1 MTPRSRPRRQKPDP
15 IAPPLEA
22 AGGLSPLAPVEAWFA
37 GRGWTPMEFQ
47 RQCWHA
53 FLRGESGL
61 LQVPTG
67 SGKTYAA
74 VMGPIA
80 AMLAEAG
87 SAGRERSVA
96 GSAAVAAP
104 PRSTRRAS
112 APAADIAVEPPG
124 LRLLVI
130 TPLRALSR
138 DLALAI
144 EEPIR
149 EMGWPLRVAIRN
161 GDTSSHERGKQLR
174 RPPQIL
180 ITTPESLSVLLSN
193 SAAPELFG
201 RLQAVVLDEWH
212 ELMGSK
218 RGSQCELCLGWLRA
232 LRPGLRTW
240 AISATIGNLEEAAR
254 AALGLTEQQRLV
266 GHEPA
271 DAGMGQPDSYCQADS
286 PYQENSSYQENSRG
300 SSTGPGNG
308 DRGDQAPVTRAA
320 VASGN
325 ASGTVR
331 RDAPSGPAADLRPE
345 PPAEVCQA
353 SASLA
358 VQVGSRRALHS
369 AQPSAPRRK
378 ATAAPAARLITA
390 RLRRDTAIRSLLPET
405 IDGFPWGGHLGLRMY
420 EELVAGLD
428 PAVSTLLFTN
438 TRNQAER
445 WHQCLRFAC
454 PEMEDALALHHSA
467 IDRSEREAIEAR
479 VKSGELR
486 WVVCTSSLDL
496 GVDFQ
501 PVERVVQIG
510 SAKNLARLLQRAGR
524 SAHCPGGTSQVLFM
538 PTNALELLEVS
549 AMRRGL
555 EQGLV
560 EHRRPPQ
567 LPLDVLLQHLV
578 TLACGPGFDPAEEL
592 NTVRRCW
599 SFRQLSEAQ
608 WQWCLDFLEHGGRCL
623 GAYPRYR
630 KLVRCGADADGNA
643 PAAGNDEAGGPAVRE
658 PGCTDVEAGDS
669 DARDRSAAVSDGC
682 HTKACVAA
690 PAGEPR
696 PPAGQP
702 AGTDAEPFRYRVL
715 DKAIARLHRF
725 NIGTISADRSVTVRF
740 LRGAVI
746 GHVEEAFISRL
757 KPGDVFFFAGRQLEF
772 VRLRE
777 MTAQVK
783 ASTRKSSTVPAWA
796 GGQMALSDLL
806 SEHLRQEVD
815 RCARALARPAAG
827 EGMAGSGSRGD
838 LPEHDAGSLDTPELQ
853 ALEPLLRRQ
862 ADLSRLPR
870 RDQLLVELCR
880 SREGSHLFAFPF
892 EGRFV
897 HEGIG
902 FLWAWRLA
910 RHHASTITVSVNDY
924 GFELLAPRGYPFE
937 DLLALHGEELLE
949 TSALES
955 DLEQALNLSELC
967 RRRFRAIAQVS
978 GLITQA
984 MPGQQR
990 SGGQLQISAA
1000 LLFDVFQ
1007 KHEPD
1012 HLLLEQARREVL
1024 EEQLERPRLEAALER
1039 MAGCEWLLERTARPG
1054 PLAFPLLVERLN
1066 NRLSNESVLERV
1078 QRLIA
1083 EAQRA
1088 EG

>member
-1 MTPRSRPRRQKPDP
+1 MS
-15 IAPPLEA
+15 AC
-22 AGGLSPLAPVEAWFA
+22 LAPIEAWF
-37 GRGWTPMEFQ
+37 RQQGWTPMAFQ
-47 RQCWHA
+47 RACWEA
-53 FLRGESGL
+53 YLAGESGL

-80 AMLAEAG
+80 EMLAAATRIARAATE
-87 SAGRERSVA
+87 SAENVQ
-96 GSAAVAAP
+96 
-104 PRSTRRAS
+104 STRSRPQARRKAS
-112 APAADIAVEPPG
+112 TSLG

-144 EEPIR
+144 EQPIQA
-149 EMGWPLRVAIRN
+149 MGWPLRVAIRN

-174 RPPQIL
+174 TPPEIL
-180 ITTPESLSVLLSN
+180 ITTPESLSVLLAN
-193 SAAPELFG
+193 ARAPELFAG
-201 RLQAVVLDEWH
+201 LQAVVLDEWH

-218 RGSQCELCLGWLRA
+218 RGSQTELCLSWLRQ
-232 LRPGLRTW
+232 LRPPLRTW

-254 AALGLTEQQRLV
+254 AAVGLAGSISQA
-266 GHEPA
+266 EPA
-271 DAGMGQPDSYCQADS
+271 
-286 PYQENSSYQENSRG
+286 
-300 SSTGPGNG
+300 
-308 DRGDQAPVTRAA
+308 
-320 VASGN
+320 
-325 ASGTVR
+325 
-331 RDAPSGPAADLRPE
+331 
-345 PPAEVCQA
+345 PP
-353 SASLA
+353 
-358 VQVGSRRALHS
+358 RI
-369 AQPSAPRRK
+369 
-378 ATAAPAARLITA
+378 ITA
-390 RLRRDTAIRSLLPET
+390 DIQRGTAIRSLLPDT

-454 PEMEDALALHHSA
+454 PEMDDALALHHSA
-467 IDRSEREAIEAR
+467 IDRAEREAIEAR

-555 EQGLV
+555 GNGLV

-567 LPLDVLLQHLV
+567 LPLDVLLQHLT
-578 TLACGPGFDPAEEL
+578 TLACGPGFHPEREL
-592 NTVRRCW
+592 AAVRCSW
-599 SFRQLSEAQ
+599 SFRNLSNDQ
-608 WQWCLDFLEHGGRCL
+608 WQWCLAFLEHGGQCL

-630 KLVRCGADADGNA
+630 KLVRDG
-643 PAAGNDEAGGPAVRE
+643 EI
-658 PGCTDVEAGDS
+658 
-669 DARDRSAAVSDGC
+669 
-682 HTKACVAA
+682 
-690 PAGEPR
+690 
-696 PPAGQP
+696 
-702 AGTDAEPFRYRVL
+702 YRVV
-715 DKAIARLHRF
+715 DKTIARLHRF
-725 NIGTISADRSVTVRF
+725 NIGTITADRSVTVRF
-740 LRGAVI
+740 VRGAVI
-746 GHVEEAFISRL
+746 GHVEEAFIGRL

-783 ASTRKSSTVPAWA
+783 ATTRKSSTVPAWA

-806 SEHLRQEVD
+806 SRQLRQEVD
-815 RCARALARPAAG
+815 RCARALDGEAR
-827 EGMAGSGSRGD
+827 
-838 LPEHDAGSLDTPELQ
+838 LDTPELQ
-853 ALEPLLRRQ
+853 ALEPLLQRQ
-862 ADLSRLPR
+862 ASLSGLPR
-870 RDQLLVELCR
+870 SDQLLVELCR
-880 SREGSHLFAFPF
+880 TREGSHLFVYPF

-910 RHHASTITVSVNDY
+910 RQRAGTITVSVNDY
-924 GFELLAPRGYPFE
+924 GFELLAPKTYPFE
-937 DLLALHGEELLE
+937 ELLDLHGDDLLDL
-949 TSALES
+949 SDLES
-955 DLEQALNLSELC
+955 DLQQALNFSELC

-978 GLITQA
+978 GLICQA
-984 MPGQQR
+984 MPGQNR
-990 SGGQLQISAA
+990 TGGQLQISAA

-1007 KHEPD
+1007 KHEPNS
-1012 HLLLEQARREVL
+1012 LLLEQAQREVL
-1024 EEQLERPRLEAALER
+1024 QDQLEAERLQTALER
-1039 MAGCEWLLERTARPG
+1039 MASCTWRVERIPRPG

-1066 NRLSNESVLERV
+1066 NRLSNESLLDRV
-1078 QRLIA
+1078 QRLIN

-1088 EG
+1088 EAH

>member
-1 MTPRSRPRRQKPDP
+1 MRQARDTVRPSRSGR
-15 IAPPLEA
+15 
-22 AGGLSPLAPVEAWFA
+22 AGGRGSHGAAEPLAPIEAFFKHQ
-37 GRGWTPMEFQ
+37 GWTPMAFQ
-47 RQCWHA
+47 RQAWDA
-53 FLRGESGL
+53 YLAGESGL
-61 LQVPTG
+61 IQVPTG

-80 AMLAEAG
+80 ELLAEAG
-87 SAGRERSVA
+87 WSPEQPG
-96 GSAAVAAP
+96 AAP
-104 PRSTRRAS
+104 K
-112 APAADIAVEPPG
+112 G
-124 LRLLVI
+124 LRLVYL

-144 EEPIR
+144 EAPIQA
-149 EMGWPLRVAIRN
+149 MGWPLRVAIRN
-161 GDTSSHERGKQLR
+161 GDTASHERTRQLR
-174 RPPQIL
+174 TPPQIL
-180 ITTPESLSVLLSN
+180 ITTPESLSLLLAN
-193 SAAPELFG
+193 ARAPELFAD
-201 RLQAVVLDEWH
+201 LQAVVLDEWH
-212 ELMGSK
+212 ELIGGK
-218 RGSQCELCLGWLRA
+218 RGVQAELCLSWLRR

-254 AALGLTEQQRLV
+254 AAVGLPAQEA
-266 GHEPA
+266 EPA
-271 DAGMGQPDSYCQADS
+271 QPDA
-286 PYQENSSYQENSRG
+286 N
-300 SSTGPGNG
+300 
-308 DRGDQAPVTRAA
+308 PVAK
-320 VASGN
+320 N
-325 ASGTVR
+325 
-331 RDAPSGPAADLRPE
+331 PE
-345 PPAEVCQA
+345 TKNPETNPK
-353 SASLA
+353 
-358 VQVGSRRALHS
+358 R
-369 AQPSAPRRK
+369 QPCLTPRI
-378 ATAAPAARLITA
+378 ITA
-390 RLRRDTAIRSLLPET
+390 DIQRRTAIRSLLPDS

-454 PEMEDALALHHSA
+454 PEMDGALALHHSA

-479 VKSGELR
+479 VKSGDLR

-555 EQGLV
+555 NGGLV

-567 LPLDVLLQHLV
+567 LPLDVLLQHL
-578 TLACGPGFDPAEEL
+578 TSLACGPGFAPEEEL
-592 NTVRRCW
+592 AAVRRSW
-599 SFRQLSEAQ
+599 SFRELSDAQ
-608 WQWCLDFLEHGGRCL
+608 WHWCLAFLEHGGRCL
-623 GAYPRYR
+623 TAYPRFR
-630 KLVRCGADADGNA
+630 KLVRCG
-643 PAAGNDEAGGPAVRE
+643 
-658 PGCTDVEAGDS
+658 
-669 DARDRSAAVSDGC
+669 SDGEPL
-682 HTKACVAA
+682 AA
-690 PAGEPR
+690 ADPGEGEVSAG
-696 PPAGQP
+696 AGATAP
-702 AGTDAEPFRYRVL
+702 GWRYRVL

-725 NIGTISADRSVTVRF
+725 NIGTITSDRSVSVRF
-740 LRGAVI
+740 VRGAVI
-746 GHVEEAFISRL
+746 GHVEEAFIGRL

-783 ASTRKSSTVPAWA
+783 ATTRKSATVPAWA

-806 SEHLRQEVD
+806 STQLRLEVD
-815 RCARALARPAAG
+815 RCARALA
-827 EGMAGSGSRGD
+827 GD
-838 LPEHDAGSLDTPELQ
+838 GPGLDTAELR

-870 RDQLLVELCR
+870 ADQLLVEVCR
-880 SREGSHLFAFPF
+880 SREGSHLFAYPF

-910 RHHASTITVSVNDY
+910 RHRPSTITVSVNDY
-924 GFELLAPRGYPFE
+924 GFELLAPKGYPFE
-937 DLLALHGEELLE
+937 ELLE
-949 TSALES
+949 LHGDSLLDVES
-955 DLEQALNLSELC
+955 LDADLEQAVNLSELC

-978 GLITQA
+978 GLITQT
-984 MPGQQR
+984 MPGQQK

-1000 LLFDVFQ
+1000 LLFDVFS

-1024 EEQLERPRLEAALER
+1024 DEQLERHRLRAALER
-1039 MAGCEWLLERTARPG
+1039 LAASSWLVERIPRPG
-1054 PLAFPLLVERLN
+1054 PMAFPLLVERLN
-1066 NRLSNESVLERV
+1066 NRMSNESLLERV

-1083 EAQRA
+1083 EARA
-1088 EG
+1088 